1 MRVEADI
8 NKEDRPNKS
17 SMERRYIEEGLLEIE
32 KEKIDL
38 SRKWGHT

>member
-1 MRVEADI
+1 MRIEADI

-17 SMERRYIEEGLLEIE
+17 SMARRYIEEGLLEIE

-38 SRKWGHT
+38 SGKLGHT